1 MFSSDET
8 SEGQLLLDVDDVT
21 EDGNEMHR
29 ETMRKFYDKY
39 RCGKAID
46 LRLAGQEG
54 TRFAARRVVQHSDF
68 RITVSMDEYVK
79 SMLRPIEVPRGY
91 LSNTKEISKELK
103 VVWVGWR
110 QQQDQTWRRLTQS
123 FHLGMTD
130 DRHN

>member
-1 MFSSDET
+1 
-8 SEGQLLLDVDDVT
+8 
-21 EDGNEMHR
+21 MHR
-29 ETMRKFYDKY
+29 ETMRKFFDKC

-46 LRLAGQEG
+46 LRPAGQEG
-54 TRFAARRVVQHSDF
+54 ARFAGRRVVQHPDF

-79 SMLRPIEVPRGY
+79 SKFRPIEVPRGY
-91 LSNTKEISKELK
+91 LSNTKEISDGMLANESM

-110 QQQDQTWRRLTQS
+110 QREDQTWRRLTRS